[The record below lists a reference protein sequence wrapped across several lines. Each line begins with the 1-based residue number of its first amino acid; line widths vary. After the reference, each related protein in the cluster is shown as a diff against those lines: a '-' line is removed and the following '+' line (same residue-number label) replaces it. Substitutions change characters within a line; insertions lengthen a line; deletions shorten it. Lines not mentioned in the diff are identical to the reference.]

1 MGERNISGIQQIG
14 VGVSNLHEAWKWYRI
29 NFGMD
34 IRIFEEEAVAE
45 LMLPHTEGKTRK
57 RHAVL
62 AFNMHGGG
70 GFEVWQHTERTPM
83 NPTYNI
89 QLGDLGIFAGKMKTK
104 DIEAT
109 YKSFQENGIELL
121 NGISQDP
128 AGQKVFFAKDPYN
141 NVFQFVEEKDY
152 FKKDKSVNGGTYGAI
167 IGVTDFEKSLVI
179 YKDILGYD
187 EVIYEGEG
195 VYEDLRGVAGGES
208 KIQRII
214 LRHSEP
220 RKGSFSPMLGP
231 TQIELVK
238 VLDRAPRNIFEGR
251 IWGDLGFIHLCF
263 DITGMANLREY
274 CESKGFPFTVDSAN
288 SFDMGEAAGHFSY
301 IADPDGT
308 LIEFVETHKIPVIKK
323 LGWYINLTRRN
334 PKKSLPGFI
343 LRSLRFNRVKDK

>member
-1 MGERNISGIQQIG
+1 MSERNISGIQQIG
-14 VGVSNLHEAWKWYRI
+14 VGVSNLKEAWKWYRQ

-34 IRIFEEEAVAE
+34 IKIFEEEAIAE

-83 NPTYNI
+83 AAIYNI
-89 QLGDLGIFAGKMKTK
+89 EIGDLGIFAGKMKTK
-104 DIEAT
+104 DIH
-109 YKSFQENGIELL
+109 KSFQFFKEKNLEILTE
-121 NGISQDP
+121 ISKDP
-128 AGQKVFFAKDPYN
+128 AGQLHFFMKDPYN
-141 NVFQFVEEKDY
+141 NVFQFVEEKSY
-152 FKKDKSVNGGTYGAI
+152 FRKDKSFNGGTYGAI
-167 IGVTDFEKSLVI
+167 IGVTNIDKSLVV

-187 EVIYEGEG
+187 EVLYDGID
-195 VYEDLRGVAGGES
+195 VFTDLSGLAGGKNKFRRVILKHS
-208 KIQRII
+208 K
-214 LRHSEP
+214 P
-220 RKGSFSPMLGP
+220 RLGSFSPMLGP
-231 TQIELVK
+231 TQIELMQVHDK
-238 VLDRAPRNIFEGR
+238 QPRQIFEGR

-263 DITGMANLREY
+263 DITGMNNLRSY

-323 LGWYINLTRRN
+323 LGWYINLQKRN
-334 PKKSLPGFI
+334 PLKPLPNFI
-343 LRSLRFNRVKDK
+343 LKSLRFNRIKD

>member
-1 MGERNISGIQQIG
+1 MSERNISGIQQIG
-14 VGVSNLHEAWKWYRI
+14 VGVSDLHEAWKWYRI

-62 AFNMHGGG
+62 AFNMNGGG

-83 NPTYNI
+83 KHTFEI
-89 QLGDLGIFAGKMKTK
+89 QLGDLGIFAAKMKTR
-104 DIEAT
+104 DIENT
-109 YKSFQENGIELL
+109 YRSFKEKGIEIL
-121 NGISQDP
+121 NEISIDP
-128 AGQKVFFAKDPYN
+128 AGQSSFFAKDPYN

-152 FKKDKSVNGGTYGAI
+152 FRKDKSVNGGTYGAI
-167 IGVTDFEKSLVI
+167 IGVTDIEKSLVV

-195 VYEDLRGVAGGES
+195 VYNDLNGIAGGGN
-208 KIQRII
+208 KFQRII
-214 LRHSEP
+214 LKHSKP
-220 RKGSFSPMLGP
+220 RRGSFSPMLGP
-231 TQIELVK
+231 TQIELIQ
-238 VLDRAPRNIFEGR
+238 VLDREPRDIFEGR

-263 DITGMANLREY
+263 DITGMNNLRSY

-323 LGWYINLTRRN
+323 LGWYINLTNRN
-334 PKKSLPGFI
+334 PLKSLPNFI
-343 LRSLRFNRVKDK
+343 LKSLRFNRVKD